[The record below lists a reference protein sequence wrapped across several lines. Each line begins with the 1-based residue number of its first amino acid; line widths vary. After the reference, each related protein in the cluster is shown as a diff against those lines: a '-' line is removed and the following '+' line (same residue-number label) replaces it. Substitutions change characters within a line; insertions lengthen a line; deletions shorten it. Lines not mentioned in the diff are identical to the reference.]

1 MSSSSGTIPGED
13 IERQLQ
19 RLDRSE
25 LRRGNW
31 QQLIC
36 AREKA
41 AEDLKGDEEDGISD
55 LVKLRARTG
64 KTSASSGVWFYF
76 WHPSGRR
83 DDVWVLKEIRTTGS
97 QF

>member
-13 IERQLQ
+13 VERQLQ

-41 AEDLKGDEEDGISD
+41 AEDLKGDEQDGISD
-55 LVKLRARTG
+55 LV
-64 KTSASSGVWFYF
+64 
-76 WHPSGRR
+76 
-83 DDVWVLKEIRTTGS
+83 IN
-97 QF
+97 

>member
-1 MSSSSGTIPGED
+1 MPGED

-36 AREKA
+36 VREKA
-41 AEDLKGDEEDGISD
+41 AEDLKGDEEDGISE
-55 LVKLRARTG
+55 LFSKLKGTG
-64 KTSASSGVWFYF
+64 KRQRRVESGLFLASF
-76 WHPSGRR
+76 WAKRC
-83 DDVWVLKEIRTTGS
+83 WVLKEIRTTGS

>member
-19 RLDRSE
+19 HLDCSE
-25 LRRGNW
+25 LRQGNW

-36 AREKA
+36 AREKT

-55 LVKLRARTG
+55 LVELRARTG
-64 KTSASSGVWFYF
+64 KRQRQVESGFIFGILLGEEMMFGY
-76 WHPSGRR
+76 
-83 DDVWVLKEIRTTGS
+83 
-97 QF
+97 